1 MIYFIGAG
9 PGDPELVTVKAMNIL
24 KKADAVLYT
33 GSLVPKEVLS
43 WCKED
48 ALIVDSQGMKYPEIF
63 DFLYAHKD
71 KIVARVHT
79 GDPSIYSTIAKQIEF
94 LKEESIEYSV
104 IPGITAAFGAAASLG
119 IEYTIPGVSQTVI
132 LSRVEGKTP
141 NPEKLE
147 NILACKNSSLAF
159 YLSILLLKK
168 LKETALKMDYSAD
181 TPCWVIEKATWAEE
195 KIYKGTISNIHEQVS
210 HIRGVALILFG
221 DYLYQKETEES
232 HLYVKPLVKE
242 VEARKEQ
249 RKEEKKAKANG

>member
-9 PGDPELVTVKAMNIL
+9 PGDPDLVTVKAQKIL
-24 KKADAVLYT
+24 QIADAVLFT
-33 GSLVPKEVLS
+33 GSLVPREVLS
-43 WCKED
+43 WCKDD
-48 ALIVDSQGMKYPEIF
+48 AIIEDSQGMKYPEIF
-63 DFLYAHKD
+63 EFLEKHQN

-79 GDPSIYSTIAKQIEF
+79 GDPSIYSTIAKQIEY
-94 LKEESIEYSV
+94 LKEQNIEYSV

-168 LKETALKMDYSAD
+168 LKKTALEMDYSED

-195 KIYKGTISNIHEQVS
+195 KIYKGTISNIHEQVG

-242 VEARKEQ
+242 LQETRRKK
-249 RKEEKKAKANG
+249 KEEKEKENG

>member
-24 KKADAVLYT
+24 KIADVVLYT

-43 WCKED
+43 WCKND
-48 ALIVDSQGMKYPEIF
+48 ALVVDSQGMKYPEIF
-63 DFLYAHKD
+63 EFLTTHKD

-79 GDPSIYSTIAKQIEF
+79 GDPSIYSTIAKQIEY
-94 LKEESIEYSV
+94 LKEQNIQYSV

-119 IEYTIPGVSQTVI
+119 IEYTIPGVSQTII
-132 LSRVEGKTP
+132 LTRVEGKTP

-159 YLSILLLKK
+159 YLSILLIKK
-168 LKETALKMDYSAD
+168 LKKTALKLGYSAD
-181 TPCWVIEKATWAEE
+181 TPCWVVEKATWKEE
-195 KIYKGTISNIHEQVS
+195 EIYKGTISDIENQVS
-210 HIRGVALILFG
+210 HIKGVALILFG
-221 DYLYQKETEES
+221 DFLKQEETEES

-242 VEARKEQ
+242 LIEA
-249 RKEEKKAKANG
+249 KKQKANNE

>member
-9 PGDPELVTVKAMNIL
+9 PGDPDLVTVKAQKIL
-24 KKADAVLYT
+24 QIADAVLFT

-43 WCKED
+43 WCKDD
-48 ALIVDSQGMKYPEIF
+48 AIIEDSQGMKYPEIF
-63 DFLYAHKD
+63 DFLQKHKN

-79 GDPSIYSTIAKQIEF
+79 GDPSIYSTIAKQIEY
-94 LKEESIEYSV
+94 LKEQNIQYSV

-159 YLSILLLKK
+159 YLSILLLEK
-168 LKETALKMDYSAD
+168 LKKIALQMDYAKD

-195 KIYKGTISNIHEQVS
+195 KIYKGTISNIQEQVK
-210 HIRGVALILFG
+210 HIKGVALILFG
-221 DYLYQKETEES
+221 EYLNQKETQES

-242 VEARKEQ
+242 LKEARKKK
-249 RKEEKKAKANG
+249 KEEENA